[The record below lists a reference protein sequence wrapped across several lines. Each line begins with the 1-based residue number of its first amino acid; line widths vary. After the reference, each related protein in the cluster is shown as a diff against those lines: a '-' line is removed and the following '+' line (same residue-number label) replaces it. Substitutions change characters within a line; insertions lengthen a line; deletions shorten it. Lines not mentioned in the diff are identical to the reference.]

1 MEHQTI
7 RWQISPYTSSLWL
20 PCIASSYSYRPKQ
33 VICCLCTRNV
43 VNRIIVL
50 CRSTHLTYTFHIT
63 KFCMHITSTC
73 SWSRSLFNEKID
85 LTLTATNSRAAM
97 IFQRCIYEDPVRTR
111 KLLLGGNQISPLW
124 YMKITRE
131 RKKGKLHI
139 YPVNYI

>member
-1 MEHQTI
+1 MANFPLQFKPVTALYSFVI
-7 RWQISPYTSSLWL
+7 FLPAKTGYLLSLHT
-20 PCIASSYSYRPKQ
+20 K
-33 VICCLCTRNV
+33 CC
-43 VNRIIVL
+43 VNRIIVS

>member
-1 MEHQTI
+1 MANFPLHFKPVTALYSFVI
-7 RWQISPYTSSLWL
+7 ILPAKTGYLLSLHT
-20 PCIASSYSYRPKQ
+20 K
-33 VICCLCTRNV
+33 CC
-43 VNRIIVL
+43 VNRIIVS
-50 CRSTHLTYTFHIT
+50 CRSTHLIYTFDIT

-73 SWSRSLFNEKID
+73 SWSRPLFNDKID
-85 LTLTATNSRAAM
+85 LTLTATNSRAAL

-124 YMKITRE
+124 YMKITRV